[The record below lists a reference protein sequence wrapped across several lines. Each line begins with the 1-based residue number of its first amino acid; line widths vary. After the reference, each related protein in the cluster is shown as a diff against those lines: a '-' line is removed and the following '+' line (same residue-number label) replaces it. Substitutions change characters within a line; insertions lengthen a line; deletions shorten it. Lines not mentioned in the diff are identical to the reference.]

1 MNTYIKLPD
10 EVLLNSSN
18 LSVELEEELQER
30 LIAGEVTEAEYLEL
44 KRMIDEWLKFTR
56 SVIGIYRNIHSGS
69 GRVRLPHRQKQSPQL
84 SIKGKI

>member
-10 EVLLNSSN
+10 EVLFNSSN

-30 LIAGEVTEAEYLEL
+30 LIAGEVTEAEYREL
-44 KRMIDEWLKFTR
+44 KRMIDEWLKSTR

-69 GRVRLPHRQKQSPQL
+69 GRIRLSAQRRN
-84 SIKGKI
+84 GKNISRIL